1 MEDRNLPTLKS
12 GSEELEI
19 RLLEEDNVDNI
30 KAIIDLF
37 NINIKKK
44 NIIRTSK
51 LNELQDKVYN
61 QIDERITN
69 NANTFSNEDL
79 LEYFKVMQDTI
90 NKSDIDS
97 DNVITPNIQIN
108 QNNLNIGVGTELTR
122 ESRQKITDAI
132 KNILSKN
139 TIDVE
144 AREIGE
150 GEVTD
155 ND

>member
-1 MEDRNLPTLKS
+1 MEDKNLPTLKS
-12 GSEELEI
+12 DSEELEI
-19 RLLEEDNVDNI
+19 RLLEEDNIDNI

-61 QIDERITN
+61 QIDERLTN
-69 NANTFSNEDL
+69 RASSFSNKDL

-97 DNVITPNIQIN
+97 DQVTAPNIQIN
-108 QNNLNIGVGTELTR
+108 QNNLNFYNQQTLLY
-122 ESRQKITDAI
+122 QKYLLGFHFQ
-132 KNILSKN
+132 K
-139 TIDVE
+139 
-144 AREIGE
+144 
-150 GEVTD
+150 
-155 ND
+155 